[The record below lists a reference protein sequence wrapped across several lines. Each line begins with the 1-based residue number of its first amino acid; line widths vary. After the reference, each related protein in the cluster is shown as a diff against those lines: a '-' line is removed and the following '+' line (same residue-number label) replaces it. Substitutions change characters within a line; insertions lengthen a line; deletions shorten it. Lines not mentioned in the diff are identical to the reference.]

1 MRSTVL
7 AYPASPLPPDAW
19 GLIAES
25 ENLVDPFLVPE
36 DLSELSDAELAELR
50 TGLGERMEELADSDL
65 TEENVAEIE
74 QLDQAADRIDAESQ
88 ARAEV
93 TAQRAERREAVLN
106 KYREGPTEDEVPAED
121 DTVAEDE
128 GDAPAAEDD
137 TDEIEADDARQPVA
151 AATEVPVEST
161 SVVATG
167 NKVATKRRAPAST
180 GALSRRQSPAT
191 KPKVSRP
198 TGGLMRATA
207 HAPRVREGHEF
218 SRSIDVATAVA
229 DKRKSF
235 SHVPDGV
242 TEYIPIATSQ
252 ATFNDELGHDAVEN
266 FATLET
272 VRDGASSLV
281 ASGAFCT
288 PQTPLYDFFRL
299 AEAQTP
305 VEDVLPGVQAPRGGI
320 RFITPPDFTLG
331 AAAIDI
337 QTTAQ
342 NTDPNNPLLKAC
354 ARMVCPPV
362 QEEFVVGV
370 SQCVTFGN
378 LQYKTFPEQ
387 TEAFLKDVGVG
398 LASRKEVFYLDFL
411 HGHSTAVSGITTG
424 YGALRNH
431 LYNLELAS
439 VGYRKRRGMKRDT
452 PLNVIEPDWVLDV
465 LALDAALDA
474 YEGFESM
481 TAGDAMVTDVYRAMN
496 LSPAWYNDSATGAG
510 QKFNNAQAAGA
521 INRFPK
527 VAQSFIF
534 APGTFIRLDGGTL
547 DVGLV
552 RDSTLNRTND
562 VQLFMEEWIGMAMVG
577 LESMRLIDT
586 VCPTGGAPAGVTATT
601 CP

>member
-1 MRSTVL
+1 M
-7 AYPASPLPPDAW
+7 
-19 GLIAES
+19 
-25 ENLVDPFLVPE
+25 DPFTVPE
-36 DLSELSDAELAELR
+36 DLSELTDVELAELR
-50 TGLGERMEELADSDL
+50 TSLGERMEELADSDL
-65 TEENVAEIE
+65 SEENVNEIE
-74 QLDQAADRIDAESQ
+74 QLDQAADRIDAESS

-93 TAQRAERREAVLN
+93 TQQRSDRREAVLN
-106 KYREGPTEDEVPAED
+106 KYREGPVDAPAED

-128 GDAPAAEDD
+128 GDEPVAED
-137 TDEIEADDARQPVA
+137 EVEGDARQPVA
-151 AATEVPVEST
+151 ASTEVVPAEAT
-161 SVVATG
+161 SVVAT
-167 NKVATKRRAPAST
+167 AKRRAPAST
-180 GALSRRQSPAT
+180 GALRSRQSPAT
-191 KPKVSRP
+191 KAKVNRP
-198 TGGLMRATA
+198 TGSMMLATA
-207 HAPRVREGHEF
+207 HAPRAREGTEF
-218 SRSIDVATAVA
+218 ARSIDVAAA
-229 DKRKSF
+229 IAEKRKSF

-242 TEYIPIATSQ
+242 SEYIPIATSQ
-252 ATFNDELGHDAVEN
+252 ASFDDSLGNDALEN

-272 VRDGASSLV
+272 VRQGASSLV

-305 VEDVLPGVQAPRGGI
+305 VEDVLPAVQAPRGGI

-362 QEEFVVGV
+362 QEEYVVGV

-387 TEAFLKDVGVG
+387 TEAFLQDVGVG

-452 PLNVIEPDWVLDV
+452 QLQVIEPDWVLDV
-465 LALDAALDA
+465 LALDGVLDA
-474 YEGFESM
+474 YEGIEMMSKS
-481 TAGDAMVTDVYRAMN
+481 DAYVTDAYAAMN

-562 VQLFMEEWIGMAMVG
+562 VQLFMEEWIGAAMVG